1 MGVDRL
7 PTEIDES
14 GWHWL
19 RARHVTGFPRN
30 ARDGYF
36 PRHGVTRPAATTV
49 ADLPPVDGKRDGSP
63 PADGETD
70 PALPADPE
78 TVADADRLALETTYL
93 SGKWLAERPAETVTE
108 LWEDVVDDVAAE
120 RFWDAKVSTRAG
132 CESFGETDHAV
143 LVFTPN
149 YFDREDVDRVR
160 RRLREVHGVTEAI
173 RYRPDV
179 YTLDGVHEERLG
191 ALTDSEATRFRD

>member
-1 MGVDRL
+1 MVTDRA
-7 PTEIDES
+7 PTEIDEA

-19 RARHVTGFPRN
+19 RVKHVTGFPRE

-36 PRHGVTRPAATTV
+36 PRRGVTRPASTTE
-49 ADLPPVDGKRDGSP
+49 ADLPAVEESEEG
-63 PADGETD
+63 
-70 PALPADPE
+70 ALPADAE

-93 SGKWLAERPAETVTE
+93 SGKWLIERPAETVEE
-108 LWEDVVDDVAAE
+108 LWEGVVEDVAAE

-132 CESFGETDHAV
+132 CDAFDEADHAV

-160 RRLREVHGVTEAI
+160 RRLREVHGVTEES

-191 ALTDSEATRFRD
+191 GLADSAASRFRA

>member
-1 MGVDRL
+1 MVTDRS
-7 PTEIDES
+7 PTAIDEA

-19 RARHVTGFPRN
+19 RVKHVTGFPRN

-36 PRHGVTRPAATTV
+36 PEHDVTRPAATTE
-49 ADLPPVDGKRDGSP
+49 ADLPEVD
-63 PADGETD
+63 AEGES
-70 PALPADPE
+70 LPADAE
-78 TVADADRLALETTYL
+78 TVADVDRLALETTYL
-93 SGKWLAERPAETVTE
+93 SGKWLVECPPETVDD
-108 LWEDVVDDVAAE
+108 LWDAVVDDAAAE

-132 CESFGETDHAV
+132 CEAFGESEHAV

-160 RRLREVHGVTEAI
+160 RRLREVHGVTEEI

-191 ALTDSEATRFRD
+191 GLTDSSASRFRA

>member
-1 MGVDRL
+1 MVTDRA
-7 PTEIDES
+7 PTEIDEA

-19 RARHVTGFPRN
+19 RVKHVTGFPRN

-36 PRHGVTRPAATTV
+36 PRHGVTRPAATTE
-49 ADLPPVDGKRDGSP
+49 ADLPSVDDGGRTTL
-63 PADGETD
+63 PADG
-70 PALPADPE
+70 E

-93 SGKWLAERPAETVTE
+93 SGKWLVERPAETVDD
-108 LWEDVVDDVAAE
+108 LWEAVVDDVAAE
-120 RFWDAKVSTRAG
+120 RFWDAKVTTRAG
-132 CESFGETDHAV
+132 REAFGEADHAV

-160 RRLREVHGVTEAI
+160 RRLGEAHGVTEEI

-179 YTLDGVHEERLG
+179 YTLDGAHEARLG
-191 ALTDSEATRFRD
+191 GLTDSEASRFRA

>member
-1 MGVDRL
+1 MVTERS
-7 PTEIDES
+7 PTAIDEP

-19 RARHVTGFPRN
+19 RVKDVTGFPRQ

-36 PRHGVTRPAATTV
+36 PRHGVTRPAATRE
-49 ADLPPVDGKRDGSP
+49 ADLPTIDGCDGGP
-63 PADGETD
+63 
-70 PALPADPE
+70 LPADAE

-93 SGKWLAERPAETVTE
+93 SGKWLVERPPEAVDA
-108 LWEDVVDDVAAE
+108 LWEAVVDDVAAE
-120 RFWDAKVSTRAG
+120 RVWDAKVTTRAG
-132 CESFGETDHAV
+132 CEAFGEANHAV

-149 YFDREDVDRVR
+149 YLDREDVDRVR
-160 RRLREVHGVTEAI
+160 RRLRDAHGVTEEI

-191 ALTDSEATRFRD
+191 ELTDSDASRFRL

>member
-1 MGVDRL
+1 MVTERP
-7 PTEIDES
+7 PTAIDDS

-19 RARHVTGFPRN
+19 RVKHATGFPRQ

-36 PRHGVTRPAATTV
+36 PEHGVTRPAATTE
-49 ADLPPVDGKRDGSP
+49 ADLPGIDRERAGS
-63 PADGETD
+63 
-70 PALPADPE
+70 LPADPE
-78 TVADADRLALETTYL
+78 TVRDVDRLALETTYL
-93 SGKWLAERPAETVTE
+93 SGKWLVERPAAAVDG
-108 LWEDVVDDVAAE
+108 LWEAVVEDVAAG
-120 RFWDAKVSTRAG
+120 RFWDAKVTTRAG
-132 CESFGETDHAV
+132 REAFGETAHAV

-160 RRLREVHGVTEAI
+160 RRLREVHGVTEEI

-191 ALTDSEATRFRD
+191 PLTDTDASRFRA

>member
-1 MGVDRL
+1 MVTDRA
-7 PTEIDES
+7 PTKIDET

-19 RARHVTGFPRN
+19 RVKGVTGFPRN

-36 PRHGVTRPAATTV
+36 PRHGVTRPTATTA
-49 ADLPPVDGKRDGSP
+49 ADLPEVNEADRNGS
-63 PADGETD
+63 
-70 PALPADPE
+70 LPADAE

-93 SGKWLAERPAETVTE
+93 SGKWLIERPPETVDT
-108 LWEDVVDDVAAE
+108 LWEAVVEDVAAE
-120 RFWDAKVSTRAG
+120 RFWDAKASTRAG
-132 CESFGETDHAV
+132 CEAFGEREHAV

-149 YFDREDVDRVR
+149 YVDREDVDRVR
-160 RRLREVHGVTEAI
+160 RRLRGVHGVTEAI

-191 ALTDSEATRFRD
+191 GLADSEAWRFRE

>member
-1 MGVDRL
+1 MVSDL
-7 PTEIDES
+7 APTEIDDP
-14 GWHWL
+14 GRRWL
-19 RARHVTGFPRN
+19 RVKGVTGFPRN

-36 PRHGVTRPAATTV
+36 PSHGVTRPAATTE
-49 ADLPPVDGKRDGSP
+49 ADLPTIDERDRGS
-63 PADGETD
+63 
-70 PALPADPE
+70 LPADTE

-93 SGKWLAERPAETVTE
+93 SGKWLVERPPETVDA
-108 LWEDVVDDVAAE
+108 LWEAVVEDVAAE

-132 CESFGETDHAV
+132 REAFGETAHAV

-149 YFDREDVDRVR
+149 YFDRDDVDRVR
-160 RRLREVHGVTEAI
+160 RRLREAHGVTEEI

-191 ALTDSEATRFRD
+191 ELTDSDASRFRE